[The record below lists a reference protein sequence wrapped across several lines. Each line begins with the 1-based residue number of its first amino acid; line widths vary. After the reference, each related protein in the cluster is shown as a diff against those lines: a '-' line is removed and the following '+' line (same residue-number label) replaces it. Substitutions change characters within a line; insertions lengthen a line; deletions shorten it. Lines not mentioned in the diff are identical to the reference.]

1 MKQSTADEP
10 VVLAVT
16 GMTCAAC
23 AARIEKKLNRLEG
36 VVATVNYA
44 TSKATVHSE
53 SVPVEQLVDTIED
66 LGYGAVAPTP
76 SDVERGTSTV
86 EIANEAHVIDI
97 GRRLRVAMIGA
108 TPVMLMSMIGRLQF
122 DGWQWVSLGLAV
134 PVATWCALPFHRA
147 AWRNLRHR
155 STTMDTLVSLGV
167 IAAMAWSLW
176 ALVFGG
182 AGDVGMRM
190 NMSLFPRSSD
200 SAVHEHG
207 SGEHHEIYLEV
218 ATTLV
223 AFLLAG
229 RWFEVRSKSRAGAA
243 LRALA
248 DLHPRSVALWRDGTE
263 TTVPIAALGVG
274 ELFLVR
280 PGEKVATDGVV
291 VEGASAVD
299 ASLVTGESVPIEVA
313 TGDVVTGG
321 TLNTTGRLVVRATR
335 IGRDTVLA
343 QMARL
348 VERAQDSKA
357 PVQRLADR
365 VSSVFVPFV
374 ISLAVVTL
382 VAWLAVSGDTER
394 SFQAAVSV
402 LVIACPCAL
411 GLATPVALLVG
422 TSRAAREGVII
433 TGAEVLES
441 TRAVDVMVLDKTG
454 TITTGEMS
462 LDRVEEIVPGH
473 LALVAAVEASSEHPV
488 ARAIV
493 RGLDER
499 GVDRSEVV
507 VTDFENVP
515 GLGVRAESGG
525 RRVEVRRALAA
536 HEGAIEAV
544 VDGTVVARFSVHD
557 EPKPDSGAAVAAI
570 RELGI
575 RPMIVSGDA
584 PTTVRRVAA
593 AVGIEPV
600 DAIGGVLPADKL
612 AIVERLQAEGRVVAM
627 VGDGVN
633 DAAALVAADLG
644 IAMGTGTDAAMQAG
658 DLTIVSGR
666 LSVVPR
672 ALALSRRTLRII
684 RANLFWA
691 FAYNVAALPLAV
703 AGLMNPVLAG
713 LAMALSSAFVVANS
727 LRLRR

>member
-1 MKQSTADEP
+1 
-10 VVLAVT
+10 
-16 GMTCAAC
+16 MTCAAC
-23 AARIEKKLNRLEG
+23 AARIEKKLNRLDG

-53 SVPVEQLVDTIED
+53 SVPVERLVGTIED

-76 SDVERGTSTV
+76 VEIEEGRSTV

-97 GRRLRVAMIGA
+97 GRRLRVAVIGA
-108 TPVMLMSMIGRLQF
+108 TPVMVMSMVGDLQF
-122 DGWQWVSLGLAV
+122 DGWQWVSLVLAV

-155 STTMDTLVSLGV
+155 ATTMDTLVSLGV
-167 IAAMAWSLW
+167 VAAMAWSLW

-182 AGDVGMRM
+182 AGDLGMRM
-190 NMSLFPRSSD
+190 DMSLFPRSSD
-200 SAVHEHG
+200 SAGHSHA
-207 SGEHHEIYLEV
+207 STEHHEIYLEV

-229 RWFEVRSKSRAGAA
+229 RYFEVRSKSRAGAA

-248 DLHPRSVALWRDGTE
+248 DLHPRSATLWRDGTE

-299 ASLVTGESVPIEVA
+299 SSLVTGESVPIEVDS
-313 TGDVVTGG
+313 GDIVTGG

-374 ISLAVVTL
+374 ISLSVVTL
-382 VAWLAVSGDTER
+382 VVWLVVSGDTER

-441 TRAVDVMVLDKTG
+441 TRAVDLMVLDKTG

-462 LDRVEEIVPGH
+462 LDLVDEIVPGH
-473 LALVAAVEASSEHPV
+473 LAPIAAVEAYSEHPV

-499 GVDRSEVV
+499 GIDRSAII
-507 VTDFENVP
+507 VTDFENAP
-515 GLGVRAESGG
+515 GLGVRASVGG
-525 RRVEVRRALAA
+525 RVVEIRRATAE
-536 HEGAIEAV
+536 HEGTIEAF

-557 EPKPDSGAAVAAI
+557 EPKPDSASAI
-570 RELGI
+570 ADIRDLGI

-584 PTTVRRVAA
+584 PNTVRRIAD
-593 AVGIEPV
+593 AVGIAPV

-612 AIVERLQAEGRVVAM
+612 AIVERLQNEGHVVAM

-658 DLTIVSGR
+658 DLTIVSGQ

-727 LRLRR
+727 LRLRS